1 VAILALW
8 KGTPVAGLQHKI
20 LLDESELP
28 TQWYNVVPDL
38 PSPPPPPLHPG
49 TLQPVG
55 PDDLA
60 PLFPPDLIAQEVTG
74 ERFVDIPGEVLD
86 VYKLW
91 RPSPLYRAHRLEK
104 ALGTPARIYYK
115 YEGVS
120 PAGSHKPNTAVPQA
134 FYNAEAGV
142 RKLTTETGAGQWGTA
157 LAFASAV
164 FGLECEVW
172 MVGASYDQKPY
183 RRTMMETYGATVH
196 RSPSEATQAG
206 KAIRADDPQ
215 HPGSLGIAI
224 SEAVEVAA
232 QDPDARYAL
241 GSVLNHVLLHQ
252 TVIGEEALRQFALVD
267 EQPDVIVG
275 CTGGGSNF
283 GGLVFPFLREKLA
296 GRMSPT
302 IRAVEPASCP
312 SLTRGVYAYD
322 FGDTAGM
329 TPLLK
334 MHTLG
339 HGFVPDPIH
348 AGGLRYH
355 GMSPLLSHIYELGL
369 VEAMALPQTECFAAA
384 VRFARTEGIVPAP
397 EPSHALA
404 ACIREA
410 LACKESGEEKV
421 ILTAL
426 CGHGHF
432 DLAAYES
439 YLAGRMLDEDVPDER
454 FAGALQELPRVPAGA

>member
-1 VAILALW
+1 VVA
-8 KGTPVAGLQHKI
+8 KVLQHKVM
-20 LLDESELP
+20 LDESQMP
-28 TQWYNVVPDL
+28 TRWYNIIPDL
-38 PSPPPPPLHPG
+38 PAPPPPALHPG
-49 TLQPVG
+49 TLQPAG
-55 PDDLA
+55 PEDFA
-60 PLFPPDLIAQEVTG
+60 PLFPMDLILQEVTT
-74 ERFVDIPGEVLD
+74 ERFVDIPEEVQD
-86 VYKLW
+86 IYRLW

-115 YEGVS
+115 YEGGS

-134 FYNAEAGV
+134 YYNAKAGV
-142 RKLTTETGAGQWGTA
+142 AKLTTETGAGQWGTA
-157 LAFASAV
+157 LAFACAV

-172 MVGASYDQKPY
+172 QVGASYDQKPY
-183 RRTMMETYGATVH
+183 RRTMMETFGASVH
-196 RSPSEATQAG
+196 RSPSELTNAG
-206 KAIRADDPQ
+206 RSIRAEIPD

-232 QDPDARYAL
+232 QDPEIRYAL
-241 GSVLNHVLLHQ
+241 GSVLNHVLMHQ
-252 TVIGEEALRQFALVD
+252 TIIGEEALLQFAQVG
-267 EQPDVIVG
+267 ETPDLIVG

-283 GGLVFPFLREKLA
+283 GGLTFPFLREKLA
-296 GRMSPT
+296 GAISPT

-329 TPLLK
+329 TPLMK

-339 HGFVPDPIH
+339 HDFIPDPIH

-369 VEAMALPQTECFAAA
+369 IEAIALPQTECFAAA
-384 VRFARTEGIVPAP
+384 VQFARTEGIVPAP
-397 EPSHALA
+397 EPTHALA

-426 CGHGHF
+426 CGHGHL
-432 DLAAYES
+432 DLGAYEA
-439 YLAGRMLDEDVPDER
+439 YLSGRMTDEVVSDER
-454 FAGALQELPRVPAGA
+454 FADAISRIPVVPAGS